1 MLSPFEYVLK
11 NNIIDLTKYLENNSP
26 NIVDD
31 RGKSLL
37 DYAIKAHNNEIFQLL
52 LKYYINLNIV
62 DDLGNTCYHYAVI
75 NNRLGYLKQLLKLN
89 GNANVKNNKGQT
101 PLYLACLYGRYDIV
115 RLYLEYYDIDLGET
129 DNNDETIFMAL
140 VRSENLELIELFND
154 YDKYIEVS
162 NYIGDT
168 PLCIATKINSVKMV
182 EFLISKGAFVNSKN
196 NFNETPLFSAI
207 GNNNQ
212 QIVGILLKHGAILDI
227 KNKFGETVFNE
238 YLDKEMIEFI
248 NDKELEYDLKSYE
261 RIYPLHYYIYLN
273 DFHKINEY
281 LVTRY
286 INVEDPFGYTPLDL
300 AIKYKEE
307 SLIKR
312 IKDGINK
319 AKIQVLKKKNNK

>member
-319 AKIQVLKKKNNK
+319 AKIQVLKKK